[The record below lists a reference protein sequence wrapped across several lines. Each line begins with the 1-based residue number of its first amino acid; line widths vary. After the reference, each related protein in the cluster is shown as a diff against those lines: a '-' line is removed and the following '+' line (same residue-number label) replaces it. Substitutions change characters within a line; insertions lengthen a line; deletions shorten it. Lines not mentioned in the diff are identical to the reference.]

1 MYVLQTFVRDNKLS
15 FSKRETDRLIK
26 VMEASRIES
35 SRTPKLY
42 DNSGAKK
49 SVVWKYFGFI
59 KAKNG
64 PATKT
69 NLMWQRLE
77 ISYVGNHTLTKESIP
92 STINMNNQGLL
103 CSKNVS
109 TRKIARYQILS
120 PVPKSWSQKI

>member
-69 NLMWQRLE
+69 NLM
-77 ISYVGNHTLTKESIP
+77 
-92 STINMNNQGLL
+92 
-103 CSKNVS
+103 
-109 TRKIARYQILS
+109 
-120 PVPKSWSQKI
+120 